1 MIDDSTVLCLFTEDQ
16 EWRTSG
22 VIDSSPRRATP
33 RPHGLM
39 EVEMRVVAV
48 AVLIALAVFLSDRLV
63 RVENQRSAL
72 MTGLCEIDHAA
83 PRRMFECL
91 SKAQTRASWFWYLYY
106 DVSGHVPA
114 GPLFH
119 P

>member
-1 MIDDSTVLCLFTEDQ
+1 
-16 EWRTSG
+16 
-22 VIDSSPRRATP
+22 
-33 RPHGLM
+33 
-39 EVEMRVVAV
+39 
-48 AVLIALAVFLSDRLV
+48 
-63 RVENQRSAL
+63 